1 MSPSSRRLPATRGSA
16 PSIGIVGVGEV
27 GFALAQSESAAGFD
41 LVVHDRVPQ
50 AAARLGAPGV
60 RVAASPRELA
70 AAVEVVQIAVLDDA
84 QLLDVLSGP
93 EGALAGLRPGAALVV
108 HSTVLPRTVR
118 ELALRAPGIDVIDAP
133 LSIPSGASGIHDGTA
148 TFLVGG
154 AQHAVERIRPLLEA
168 SAREVF
174 HLGPLGSGLVAK
186 LIRNFAMYV
195 TLLAAQEARAF
206 ARAAGLDRDTL
217 RAVLAAS
224 GASSRAM
231 DHYLGRSA
239 YDDAYRARLPA
250 LTAIFEKDLRWA
262 IEVAAELGVALPA
275 AELVRRHVADI
286 LPADGEL

>member
-1 MSPSSRRLPATRGSA
+1 
-16 PSIGIVGVGEV
+16 
-27 GFALAQSESAAGFD
+27 
-41 LVVHDRVPQ
+41 
-50 AAARLGAPGV
+50 
-60 RVAASPRELA
+60 
-70 AAVEVVQIAVLDDA
+70 VVQIAVLDDA

-93 EGALAGLRPGAALVV
+93 EGVLAGLRPGTALVV

-118 ELALRAPGIDVIDAP
+118 ELAAREAGIDVIDAP

-154 AQHAVERIRPLLEA
+154 ERKAVERIRPLLEA

-174 HLGPLGSGLVAK
+174 HLGPVGAGLVAK

-195 TLLAAQEARAF
+195 SLLAAQETRAF
-206 ARAAGLDRDTL
+206 ASAAGLDRETL
-217 RAVLAAS
+217 RAVLTAS

-231 DHYLGRSA
+231 DHYLARSV

-262 IEVAAELGVALPA
+262 TEVAAELGVALPA
-275 AELVRRHVADI
+275 AELVLRHIADI